1 MAPPGPDTADG
12 RLETVL
18 EEAARI
24 FQEITA
30 LCMEQR
36 TALLANDAGALA
48 RLNERAE
55 TLAARFRLLESARCE
70 LTAAAAPAPTG
81 GEGGPISS
89 TGSATSGTTS
99 AGRAVVPASSG
110 SLASRAALDA
120 AHRRL
125 VEEAASAALAAA
137 GNAEILARA
146 SAATS
151 AIRRVLEGAVSAG
164 YLPSGEHRVPPSSSV
179 VERRA

>member
-1 MAPPGPDTADG
+1 VASPVPDTADG

-18 EEAARI
+18 DEAARI

-30 LCMEQR
+30 LCLEQR
-36 TALLANDAGALA
+36 AALLANDATALA

-55 TLAARFRLLESARCE
+55 TLAARFGLLESARRE
-70 LTAAAAPAPTG
+70 LTPAP
-81 GEGGPISS
+81 PD
-89 TGSATSGTTS
+89 
-99 AGRAVVPASSG
+99 PLASPT
-110 SLASRAALDA
+110 SLATPAAHPGHTSRAALDA
-120 AHRRL
+120 ARRRL

-151 AIRRVLEGAVSAG
+151 AIRRVLDGAVSAG
-164 YLPSGEHRVPPSSSV
+164 YLPSGEHRVPPSSSL